1 MWLLSLLAAA
11 LPSLSSSLL
20 VELPLG
26 KVWGEAKQGVD
37 PAGDAVNWTSFT
49 GIPFAQP
56 PVDELRFLPPQPA
69 NSTQQ
74 RAAVMCP
81 QVGSSFPPP
90 PTTGSIVNHDLHQ
103 GGWRRPARGQ

>member
-37 PAGDAVNWTSFT
+37 PAGEPVNWTSFT

-69 NSTQQ
+69 NSTEQ

-81 QVGSSFPPP
+81 QVG
-90 PTTGSIVNHDLHQ
+90 PTVGSTGSIVNHDLHR
-103 GGWRRPARGQ
+103 GGWRWPARGQ

>member
-56 PVDELRFLPPQPA
+56 PVDELRFF
-69 NSTQQ
+69 
-74 RAAVMCP
+74 AATACKLDRTESSSDVPSGGVVGCP
-81 QVGSSFPPP
+81 QVGSMIMIMV
-90 PTTGSIVNHDLHQ
+90 GSTWLNCQ
-103 GGWRRPARGQ
+103 P